1 MRVEIL
7 NGLERRRRWSD
18 SEKARITEETFAPGA
33 KVSEVARK
41 HGVSRSLIFAWR
53 REARAKEHDE
63 RAAAHLIPRRPD
75 CCHQAPPA
83 QNPRHS
89 TRSTEKKTG
98 LIEIDLGEGNGYA
111 STPMLTPT
119 RSVACSMSW
128 GADDFVPRG
137 VRVWLMSGHTDM
149 RKGFGLALLVQESL
163 KRNPYDGNLIYF

>member
-18 SEKARITEETFAPGA
+18 REKARITEETFAPGA

-53 REARAKEHDE
+53 REARANEHDE
-63 RAAAHLIPRRPD
+63 RAAAHLIPVHVAAPSAPTVVM
-75 CCHQAPPA
+75 QAPPA

-98 LIEIDLGEGNGYA
+98 LIEIDLGGG
-111 STPMLTPT
+111 
-119 RSVACSMSW
+119 R
-128 GADDFVPRG
+128 R
-137 VRVWLMSGHTDM
+137 VRVDANVDAA
-149 RKGFGLALLVQESL
+149 ALGRVLDVL
-163 KRNPYDGNLIYF
+163 GRR